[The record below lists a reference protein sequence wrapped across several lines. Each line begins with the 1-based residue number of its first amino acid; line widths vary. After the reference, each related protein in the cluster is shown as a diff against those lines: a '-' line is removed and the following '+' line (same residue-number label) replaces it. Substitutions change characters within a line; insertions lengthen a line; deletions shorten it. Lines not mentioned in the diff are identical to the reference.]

1 MPQLGCTVLLSQE
14 LEDAM
19 LEWSIAIVGL
29 SALIYV
35 MFWLEPRLM
44 RQTDNECSEQLQKY
58 KAERDDITEKIWT
71 AQTDA
76 ERDRLLCRKFMIENH
91 IERLSQ

>member
-1 MPQLGCTVLLSQE
+1 
-14 LEDAM
+14 M

-58 KAERDDITEKIWT
+58 KAERHDITEKIWT